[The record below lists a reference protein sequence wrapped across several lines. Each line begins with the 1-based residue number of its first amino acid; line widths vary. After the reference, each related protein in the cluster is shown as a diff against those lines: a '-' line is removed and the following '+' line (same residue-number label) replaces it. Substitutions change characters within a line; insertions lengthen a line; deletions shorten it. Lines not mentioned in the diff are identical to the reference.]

1 LVVIAILAVLA
12 AVTVVVINPA
22 ELMARARDTERLTEL
37 NSIHRNLG
45 LFLATAPSPTLG
57 LANRVYISLPDTSP
71 TCATWTGLPPL
82 PTGWSYVCSTPANFR
97 RTDGTGWIPV
107 NFDASAGGSPFAV
120 LSIDPVN
127 NVSHYYTYVTGGSWN
142 LTALMESSHESTLRP
157 AVNDGG
163 AMPGVLE
170 IGTNPRLGPFTRDR
184 GLVGFWRFEEGT
196 GTTTADSSG
205 NANTGT
211 LLHGPTW
218 QPPANCKQGRCLR
231 FDGVDDNVNVG
242 NASILSSSR
251 NETTVMAWF
260 RLNGWSPSWEFVTHG
275 GAGGTAFGV
284 DLGKHF
290 RVAMSIGGTRHHLP
304 SLNRGTLLGTWYH
317 IASTYSATTRTVK
330 FYVDGVA
337 MGSDVIPGGSLETG
351 GNTIIAAGEGFFVN
365 GFIDEVRIYNRALS
379 PAEISAIFNATR

>member
-1 LVVIAILAVLA
+1 
-12 AVTVVVINPA
+12 
-22 ELMARARDTERLTEL
+22 MEL

-71 TCATWTGLPPL
+71 TCATWTGLAPL

-120 LSIDPVN
+120 LPIDPVN

-157 AVNDGG
+157 AVKDGG

-211 LLHGPTW
+211 LTGPTW
-218 QPPANCKQGRCLR
+218 QPPANCKQGRCLS
-231 FDGVDDNVNVG
+231 FDGVDDFANMSLSNFPASMTDVTLAFWARPSGALTTNSLFIATPDDAGNRINLHFPWSNGAIFWDFGHAEAGGRLSTTWSSTWNNAWAHFVFTSQSGVG
-242 NASILSSSR
+242 QRIFRNGVLLSSDADASSFSR
-251 NETTVMAWF
+251 
-260 RLNGWSPSWEFVTHG
+260 
-275 GAGGTAFGV
+275 GA
-284 DLGKHF
+284 
-290 RVAMSIGGTRHHLP
+290 R
-304 SLNRGTLLGTWYH
+304 TLDIARLGTTFW
-317 IASTYSATTRTVK
+317 
-330 FYVDGVA
+330 
-337 MGSDVIPGGSLETG
+337 GGLL
-351 GNTIIAAGEGFFVN
+351 
-365 GFIDEVRIYNRALS
+365 DDVRIYNRTLS
-379 PAEISAIFNATR
+379 ASEIAAIYAATK